1 MDHKLQQGHASEVTE
16 TRRRD
21 RKAVAGVAGVAGV
34 ATCELLDATRVRGNG
49 GVDWQEKIVE
59 GTRLERSILTNTLG
73 GVLEPE
79 KGLLKPPPSV
89 TDGED

>member
-16 TRRRD
+16 TRRSD
-21 RKAVAGVAGVAGV
+21 RKAVAGV

-49 GVDWQEKIVE
+49 GVDWQEKTAE